1 LLELTVIQCYQAKV
15 KFQTLPATNHS
26 WQEEISIRR
35 TTRNWGAFT
44 LIELLVVI
52 AIIALLAGM
61 LLPALTRA
69 KDKGKTTACSCNLRQ
84 LIRAT
89 LMYEE
94 DHKAFPIGWHPPRSI
109 WYKQLQPYVGKKTNV
124 LGGGVFICPADPQGG
139 EWGFLTYAQNKEINQ
154 GREDMGMRHVE
165 DPVGTIMF
173 ADTDGWDA
181 CLYSD
186 TDSTGNVLYRHSGG
200 GKWSTKTIRAVR
212 RGGRIIFGR
221 ANAVFIDGHI
231 ELLKKTPDR
240 LLTLKR
246 D

>member
-1 LLELTVIQCYQAKV
+1 MTSSC
-15 KFQTLPATNHS
+15 
-26 WQEEISIRR
+26 EEERTDRR
-35 TTRNWGAFT
+35 RLRRCAAFT

-69 KDKGKTTACSCNLRQ
+69 KDKGKTAACSSNLRQ
-84 LIRAT
+84 LIFAS

-94 DHKAFPIGWHPPRSI
+94 DNKAFPIGWFPPHSI

-124 LGGGVFICPADPQGG
+124 LGGGVFICPSDPQGG

-154 GREDMGMRHVE
+154 GRQDIGMRQVQ

-173 ADTDGWDA
+173 GDTDGWDA

-200 GKWSTKTIRAVR
+200 TKWSTRTVRATR
-212 RGGRIIFGR
+212 RGVRNIVFGR
-221 ANAVFIDGHI
+221 ANAVFLDGHI
-231 ELLKKTPDR
+231 ELLKKAPDR
-240 LLTLKR
+240 LFTLKL